1 MKKYRSD
8 EIDKLILILN
18 NDGVISVPTDTVYG
32 LCCKV
37 NSEISY
43 ERLVNLKNRP
53 SNKSFPIMCS
63 NINQIRNIASVGDRE
78 EKLINNFMPGAVTL
92 VLKKHVN
99 VNNAGFRDTDEVAIR
114 MAPSDVLYK
123 IINEVGP
130 VFMTSANK
138 SGEDVCKNIEQI
150 EKVFPDLD
158 VRNPVWVILS
168 SSPKFVPID
177 SPHKF
182 IPGQNPYGIS
192 LTSIVIKNNLCQL

>member
-92 VLKKHVN
+92 VLKKHGN

-158 VRNPVWVILS
+158 GILLGDVGGTSASTIIDCTGEVLKIQRTGPVT
-168 SSPKFVPID
+168 
-177 SPHKF
+177 
-182 IPGQNPYGIS
+182 IS
-192 LTSIVIKNNLCQL
+192 QINEVLEK